1 MPKPTNPTPTRG
13 GYRWSLPAEERKTS
27 VMIGLDP
34 DVLRMLEPYTAK
46 GQRGKIINQAVRD
59 YLDAK
64 RGADERPDTD

>member
-34 DVLRMLEPYTAK
+34 DVLKLLEPFTKAGRR
-46 GQRGKIINQAVRD
+46 GQIVNQAVRR
-59 YLDAK
+59 YLEK
-64 RGADERPDTD
+64 GATDERPDTD